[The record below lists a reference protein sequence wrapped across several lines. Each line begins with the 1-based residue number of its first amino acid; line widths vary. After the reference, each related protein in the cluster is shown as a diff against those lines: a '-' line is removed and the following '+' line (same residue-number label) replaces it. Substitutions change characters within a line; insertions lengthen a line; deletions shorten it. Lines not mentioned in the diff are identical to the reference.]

1 MSTFLLSY
9 KLATEKEMIWKNLRF
24 VESLGWMSH
33 LANFVKF
40 GLDHFNNML
49 TYWNLVVV
57 SQFIYKGFP
66 QVALTQIM
74 ALFSIYIAMQN
85 KW

>member
-1 MSTFLLSY
+1 
-9 KLATEKEMIWKNLRF
+9 
-24 VESLGWMSH
+24 MSH

-49 TYWNLVVV
+49 TYWNLVVI

-66 QVALTQIM
+66 QVALAQIM